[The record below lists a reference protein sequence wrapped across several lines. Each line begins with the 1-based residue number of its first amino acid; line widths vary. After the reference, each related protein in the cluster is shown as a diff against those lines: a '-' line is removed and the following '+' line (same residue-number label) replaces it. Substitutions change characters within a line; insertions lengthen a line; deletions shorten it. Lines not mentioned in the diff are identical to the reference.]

1 MGNVFNDEIDLSEQY
16 KKLRNWHDGSLAFNE
31 CRQCDYRYV
40 CNSGC
45 RVDAKAYSGKLNGK
59 DPLMVGPIINGKIH
73 GKSLRNFVP
82 FKITYDKETRET
94 IQMGDFIV
102 NKGAR
107 FRYEDNFY
115 LCSIKYGNIIE
126 IDYNVAKFLIEKQK
140 ILYAR
145 LSLSDDPEAKQ
156 MCQEIRKS
164 ATIMGL
170 PDNVDMNLI
179 FSQMTQMIS
188 VMKQQLDIS

>member
-1 MGNVFNDEIDLSEQY
+1 MSFFDSEIVRAEMTEISELQEEVYSNVMTFPAMDDDDKVYHI
-16 KKLRNWHDGSLAFNE
+16 KLLER
-31 CRQCDYRYV
+31 
-40 CNSGC
+40 
-45 RVDAKAYSGKLNGK
+45 
-59 DPLMVGPIINGKIH
+59 
-73 GKSLRNFVP
+73 
-82 FKITYDKETRET
+82 
-94 IQMGDFIV
+94 
-102 NKGAR
+102 
-107 FRYEDNFY
+107 
-115 LCSIKYGNIIE
+115 
-126 IDYNVAKFLIEKQK
+126 LIEKQK

-170 PDNVDMNLI
+170 PDNVDMNII